1 MTRQQLQTIL
11 KPGITCE
18 ISNGKEYGLEEG
30 PQLVKFIGYTTCSWA
45 AEGRRKSP
53 LCFPPKSGSGSC
65 RKCKGYISIELP
77 DGRVTCRCF
86 TNLRNKVIHFRV
98 YDILPSEL
106 FEL

>member
-45 AEGRRKSP
+45 
-53 LCFPPKSGSGSC
+53 C

-77 DGRVTCRCF
+77 DGRV
-86 TNLRNKVIHFRV
+86 K
-98 YDILPSEL
+98 
-106 FEL
+106 